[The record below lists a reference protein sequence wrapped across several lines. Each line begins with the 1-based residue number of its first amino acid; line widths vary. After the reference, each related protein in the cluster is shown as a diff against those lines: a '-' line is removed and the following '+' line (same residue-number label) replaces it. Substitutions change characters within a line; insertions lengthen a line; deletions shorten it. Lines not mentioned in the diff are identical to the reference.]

1 MRKFASVA
9 VLFAGLMAL
18 VIAPSLLAY
27 VTFGLQGGEVSGPG
41 GALLAILSLAPA
53 AITLLIGLYLMWR
66 RHELAAGWFDDEP
79 VDLMVDALPLLRIGL
94 IIAGVWL
101 VTESAGSFVGV
112 LVNAAQEAMR
122 ARLLSPDELSI
133 GFDNPA
139 ISLTSLLIP
148 LAKLGIGFLLVSCS
162 GQIASRLWRDPKTR
176 AVEAAVE
183 PARCP
188 SCGAPYDPHDYEQGA
203 TARCAECGEVLDD
216 LRA

>member
-1 MRKFASVA
+1 MRKLASVA
-9 VLFAGLMAL
+9 VLFAGLMAVVL
-18 VIAPSLLAY
+18 VPPLLAY

-53 AITLLIGLYLMWR
+53 VITLLIGLYLIWR
-66 RHELAAGWFDDEP
+66 RHELAARWFDDEP

-94 IIAGVWL
+94 IVVGVWL

-112 LVNAAQEAMR
+112 LVSTAQDAMR
-122 ARLLSPDELSI
+122 ASLLSPDELSV

-139 ISLTSLLIP
+139 ISLTILLIP
-148 LAKLGIGFLLVSCS
+148 LAKLGIGFLLITYSS
-162 GQIASRLWRDPKTR
+162 QIASRLWRDPKAP

-183 PARCP
+183 PSRCP
-188 SCGAPYDPHDYEQGA
+188 SCGAPYDPRDYEQGV
-203 TARCAECGEVLDD
+203 TARCTECGEALDD